1 VVRYASLADAS
12 QKLTQLSGNQSPLLE
27 LFALASNNTA
37 VDDPGVASA
46 FQPVQTVVPPG
57 STDKYI
63 LPPNQN
69 YVNALVTL
77 QASLESIATQGG
89 APTDMAAAPTLQNA
103 TQAKVTTRQMAQAFR
118 IDSETHLEAGV
129 QKLLEDPIVYVE
141 GMLRALGP
149 AELNGKG
156 KSLCGQ
162 FRAVLA
168 KYPFNPNATVDATM
182 ADVNGLLRKPD
193 GALWSFYDQNL
204 QKLLVKQ
211 GSQFAIGPSGGVNP
225 AFLNFFNTATAFSD
239 AIYAGGAQDPHFIYT
254 LTPEPSE
261 GIQTVSLLIDGQ
273 SISYSGGAATPKQ
286 FTWQGGGAHGSKAS
300 VKFGGP
306 EISFSEHDGLWA
318 VFRFFKEAER
328 WTPAGAGQSLEWISR
343 AGKDPMK
350 LPNGKPLTVHFELD
364 MGGAPAVFQ
373 AGYFSR
379 LACVSDVA
387 R

>member
-1 VVRYASLADAS
+1 
-12 QKLTQLSGNQSPLLE
+12 
-27 LFALASNNTA
+27 
-37 VDDPGVASA
+37 
-46 FQPVQTVVPPG
+46 
-57 STDKYI
+57 
-63 LPPNQN
+63 
-69 YVNALVTL
+69 
-77 QASLESIATQGG
+77 
-89 APTDMAAAPTLQNA
+89 MAAAPTLQNA

-118 IDSETHLEAGV
+118 IDSETHVEAGV

-306 EISFSEHDGLWA
+306 EISYSEHDGLWA

-328 WTPAGAGQSLEWISR
+328 WTPAGAGQSLEWIIR